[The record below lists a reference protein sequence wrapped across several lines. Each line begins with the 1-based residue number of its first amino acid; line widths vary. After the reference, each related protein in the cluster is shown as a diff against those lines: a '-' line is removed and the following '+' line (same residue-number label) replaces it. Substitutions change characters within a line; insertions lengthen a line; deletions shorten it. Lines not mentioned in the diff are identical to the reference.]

1 MMTNTCQVDA
11 DRCTG
16 CGACVEACPHGALTL
31 RGGIASLDAQLCRG
45 CGVCVDICPV
55 GAISLGAPVPPVRPA
70 APQFPVPRRAEYSAL
85 AVSRPNEVAPR
96 APSLLARIS
105 GALVPSALD
114 LVAALGETWL
124 NRVIDRG
131 AGIVT
136 APAPTWCGARQR
148 RRTRGGGR
156 GWR

>member
-1 MMTNTCQVDA
+1 MTRNSCQVDA

-16 CGACVEACPHGALTL
+16 CGACVEACSHGALTL

-45 CGVCVDICPV
+45 CGVCVDACPV
-55 GAISLGAPVPPVRPA
+55 GAIALGAPVPQVRPA
-70 APQFPVPRRAEYSAL
+70 ALQFPVLRRSEYPVL
-85 AVSRPNEVAPR
+85 AVSRPRGVAPR
-96 APSLLARIS
+96 ASSLLVRIS
-105 GALVPSALD
+105 GALVPSALG

-136 APAPTWCGARQR
+136 GSAPTWCGARQR
-148 RRTRGGGR
+148 RRTRRGGR
-156 GWR
+156 GSR